1 MYLRSSDADAD
12 GEGEGEGDEALGNGR
27 WRAKLNGSTGF
38 WGIMV
43 ELRVLRWL
51 WWRRDWTDRFRE

>member
-12 GEGEGEGDEALGNGR
+12 GEGDEALENGR
-27 WRAKLNGSTGF
+27 AELNGSTGF

-51 WWRRDWTDRFRE
+51 WWRRDWTERLRE